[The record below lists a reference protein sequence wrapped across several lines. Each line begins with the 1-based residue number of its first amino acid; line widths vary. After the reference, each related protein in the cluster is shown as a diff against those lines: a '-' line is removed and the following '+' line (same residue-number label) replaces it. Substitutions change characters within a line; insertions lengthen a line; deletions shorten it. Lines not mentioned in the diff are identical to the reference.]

1 MRKTSEPD
9 LAPVAAVPEVDPAEA
24 PEPVAT
30 VAVPA
35 PAPVAEPTQYRSH
48 SKPQTVAKCPH
59 CSKWAFYRDPNE
71 AVRCGACRQTFKPA
85 DTRRAKVGDP
95 SV

>member
-1 MRKTSEPD
+1 MRKTEPD
-9 LAPVAAVPEVDPAEA
+9 QPETSPVVVPEAS
-24 PEPVAT
+24 PEV
-30 VAVPA
+30 A
-35 PAPVAEPTQYRSH
+35 PAVEPAQPVCYQSN